1 MFRNEIEKKQKQ
13 LNAFKKQ
20 HNELK
25 NEIESNKKKLSDLDS
40 HYQKLLAKYDDSD
53 HRERDSSA
61 LEKIE

>member
-25 NEIESNKKKLSDLDS
+25 NEIESNKKKLSDLES